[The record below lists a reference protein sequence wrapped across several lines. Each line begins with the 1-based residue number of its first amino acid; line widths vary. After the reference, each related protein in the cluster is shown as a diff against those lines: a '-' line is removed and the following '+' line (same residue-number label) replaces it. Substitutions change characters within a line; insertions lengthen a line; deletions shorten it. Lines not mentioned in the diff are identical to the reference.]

1 MLYFLAESLSSPDG
15 ASRAACDF
23 LCALLDAGHDVVV
36 VSRVSRGSFHRSH
49 SHGPARL
56 RWVVVPDAEAPVRP
70 ELGQAPRKWLSWA
83 RTTFRQRRR
92 QLWAT
97 LMLRRF
103 PPTAAIHNEFP
114 YPGSFA
120 HHVLHSAPRRLTIV
134 HSTPEC
140 IAHYLRRRKTL
151 TVESVGAGL
160 SQMHGL
166 LFVSPQLRE
175 AWAALAP
182 IEGIPAWVLSNTCR
196 EDEAAQVLAVAR
208 ADIRAS
214 LGLPDQSFIAVC
226 VGYVH
231 DGKGQDTLVAVLPGM
246 VRSQPDLLVVFVG
259 NDTSEWA
266 AGLKRRINEASLADH
281 VRFVGRRAD
290 PYAFI
295 RAADLLIHPSRT
307 EGQGLVLLE
316 ATLLRTP
323 VLASDVG
330 GIPSVITHGDT
341 GWLVPPDDPAALL
354 RGFEHLVAN
363 PRLRRELADR
373 AEQSYWR
380 RCSQREYSA
389 ALTLVLQAFLAP
401 GGAQGAR

>member
-1 MLYFLAESLSSPDG
+1 
-15 ASRAACDF
+15 
-23 LCALLDAGHDVVV
+23 
-36 VSRVSRGSFHRSH
+36 
-49 SHGPARL
+49 
-56 RWVVVPDAEAPVRP
+56 
-70 ELGQAPRKWLSWA
+70 
-83 RTTFRQRRR
+83 
-92 QLWAT
+92 
-97 LMLRRF
+97 
-103 PPTAAIHNEFP
+103 
-114 YPGSFA
+114 
-120 HHVLHSAPRRLTIV
+120 
-134 HSTPEC
+134 
-140 IAHYLRRRKTL
+140 
-151 TVESVGAGL
+151 
-160 SQMHGL
+160 
-166 LFVSPQLRE
+166 
-175 AWAALAP
+175 
-182 IEGIPAWVLSNTCR
+182 
-196 EDEAAQVLAVAR
+196 
-208 ADIRAS
+208 
-214 LGLPDQSFIAVC
+214 
-226 VGYVH
+226 
-231 DGKGQDTLVAVLPGM
+231 M

-363 PRLRRELADR
+363 PRLRRELTDR